1 MIIDS
6 HVHLRH
12 GNAERTEYTAHQIIE
27 SMDGA
32 GVDKSVVFAI
42 CTTAFDA
49 IARARTAH
57 ELYPD
62 CLIPYAYA
70 LPNPERPIIG
80 SIEEAVTR
88 LGFKG
93 IKIHAGECTLAEY
106 VSDPILKLA
115 GEHGV
120 PCLIDFIGRDADLDR
135 MARSFPD
142 TPIIVAHMG
151 RYLCTDRGLIDRFVR
166 IVETNDNVYLDIS
179 GVVLIWK
186 IREAVERVGPE
197 RIIWGTD
204 GPYPTPDLASYI
216 RTDLAKVRASGI
228 TGPELSAI
236 LAGNISRLLDL

>member
-62 CLIPYAYA
+62 RLIPYAYA

>member
-12 GNAERTEYTAHQIIE
+12 GNAERTEYTARQIVE

-49 IARARTAH
+49 ISRARTAH
-57 ELYPD
+57 EMYPER
-62 CLIPYAYA
+62 LIPYAYA
-70 LPNPERPIIG
+70 LPNVERSIIG
-80 SIEEAVTR
+80 CIEEAVTV

-106 VSDPILKLA
+106 VTDPILKLA
-115 GEHGV
+115 GDHGV
-120 PCLIDFIGRDADLDR
+120 PCLIDFIGRHADLER
-135 MARSFPD
+135 MARAFPD

-151 RYLCTDRGLIDRFVR
+151 RYLCTDRGLIDRF
-166 IVETNDNVYLDIS
+166 IGIAEAYGNVYMDIS
-179 GVVLIWK
+179 GVVVIWK
-186 IREAVERVGPE
+186 IREAVERLGPE

-204 GPYPTPDLASYI
+204 GPYPTPDLATYI
-216 RTDLAKVRASGI
+216 RTDLAKVRASGVS
-228 TGPELSAI
+228 GPGLASI
-236 LAGNISRLLDL
+236 LGGNIARLLAL

>member
-12 GNAERTEYTAHQIIE
+12 GNAERTEYTARQIVE

-42 CTTAFDA
+42 CTTTFDA
-49 IARARTAH
+49 VSRARTAH

-62 CLIPYAYA
+62 RLIPYAYA
-70 LPNPERPIIG
+70 LPNAERSIIG
-80 SIEEAVTR
+80 CIEEAVTR
-88 LGFKG
+88 LDFKG

-115 GEHGV
+115 GAHGV
-120 PCLIDFIGRDADLDR
+120 PCLIDFTGRHADLER
-135 MARSFPD
+135 IARSFPD

-151 RYLCTDRGLIDRFVR
+151 RYLCTDRTLIDRF
-166 IVETNDNVYLDIS
+166 IHIAENHSNVYMDIS

-186 IREAVERVGPE
+186 IPEAVARLGPE

-204 GPYPTPDLASYI
+204 GPYPTPDLATYI
-216 RTDLAKVRASGI
+216 RTDIEKVRASGI
-228 TGPELSAI
+228 TGTELSAI
-236 LAGNISRLLDL
+236 LSGNIARLLDL